1 MRRLGDM
8 SFSEQMIA
16 TEVRPPKSYMR
27 EVFAATGL
35 ALCIGVVLF
44 ATMSPAPLD
53 QGYSSSI
60 ERLLGVLHR
69 NGVPTWFGYNRLEF
83 SANVLMFMPVG
94 FLLTLLLPKRAW
106 WLAILMCLGLSGA
119 IEYTQSVLLTER
131 FATILDVIAN
141 SSGGVIGVILAVMI
155 QSIVHAR
162 DEKLIARALW
172 DHAARRR

>member
-1 MRRLGDM
+1 M
-8 SFSEQMIA
+8 SYSDQLIA
-16 TEVRPPKSYMR
+16 TEVRPPKSHMR
-27 EVFAATGL
+27 ELFAATGL

-83 SANVLMFMPVG
+83 SANVLMFLPVG
-94 FLLTLLLPKRAW
+94 FLLTLLLPRKAW
-106 WLAILMCLGLSGA
+106 WLAILICLGLSGA

-141 SSGGVIGVILAVMI
+141 SSGAIVGVIMAVTI
-155 QSIVHAR
+155 RSIVHAR
-162 DEKLIARALW
+162 DQKVIARALW
-172 DHAARRR
+172 DRSARHR